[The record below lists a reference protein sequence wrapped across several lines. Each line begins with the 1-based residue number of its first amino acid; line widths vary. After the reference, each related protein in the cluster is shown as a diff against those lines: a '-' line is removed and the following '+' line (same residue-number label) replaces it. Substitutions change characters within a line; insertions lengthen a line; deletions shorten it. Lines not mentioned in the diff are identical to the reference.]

1 MRIQLLQPAWLL
13 LLPLPWLLA
22 ALWGRCRGATRFA
35 PRELLARLRVPGPRP
50 ALPPAAALGWL
61 LALLALAQ
69 PVQVQAPPREALGVD
84 LAVVL
89 DLSPSME
96 ARDLAPSRLERAR
109 LELERLLERLRGRGD
124 RLGLVAF
131 AANAYPLLPPTA
143 DRALFRETVTALRP
157 QDLRAGSH
165 LGRALEVARRLLA
178 GSPPGARAVLLLS
191 DGEAHEAEDAARAE
205 ARALARAGIPLL
217 ALGLG
222 TPEGAPV
229 PGPDGSLLVQGGAP
243 VRSRLHAEILRELA
257 RLTGGA
263 YAEAAAGDPWPV
275 LLRALEA
282 ATRPAPL
289 EGAAGTHRHL
299 AAWPLAAALALFLWS
314 GLPRQAVPPA
324 SPPAVLALLAAVLL
338 ASPTPTRAGPWA
350 AWEELTARRA
360 LLQGRPSEALA
371 AYRAL
376 PGWRARLGEG
386 AAAYRLGRLEE
397 ALAAFQQAAREAP
410 GPRERAAAR
419 LDAGNALARLG
430 RLEEAEAAW
439 REALRL
445 DPGLRAAALNL
456 ERLRTRL
463 RALRLRPSPGDE
475 RPVDEKRAEAPAG
488 AGPRG
493 PQGAGEHAGGLE
505 PLLRRWRAALG
516 ERTGPAPGGAEERAF
531 AVRWLVGQA
540 DDTRAVRLLEGP
552 PW

>member
-1 MRIQLLQPAWLL
+1 M
-13 LLPLPWLLA
+13 
-22 ALWGRCRGATRFA
+22 
-35 PRELLARLRVPGPRP
+35 
-50 ALPPAAALGWL
+50 
-61 LALLALAQ
+61 
-69 PVQVQAPPREALGVD
+69 D

-96 ARDLAPSRLERAR
+96 ARDLAPTRLERAR

-143 DRALFRETVTALRP
+143 DRALFRETVAALEPRDLRP
-157 QDLRAGSH
+157 GSH

-178 GSPPGARAVLLLS
+178 SSPPGARAVLLLS
-191 DGEAHEAEDAARAE
+191 DGEAHDGEGAVRAE
-205 ARALARAGIPLL
+205 ARALAREGIPLL

-229 PGPDGSLLVQGGAP
+229 PGPGGSLLVRDGTP
-243 VRSRLHAEILRELA
+243 VRSRLHAGRLQELT

-263 YAEAAAGDPWPV
+263 YAEAAAGDPWPA
-275 LLRALEA
+275 LLRALEG

-289 EGAAGTHRHL
+289 EGVGGRHRSL

-314 GLPRQAVPPA
+314 WRGLPRRAAPHAVPA
-324 SPPAVLALLAAVLL
+324 FLAAPLL
-338 ASPTPTRAGPWA
+338 ASSGPSQAGPWA
-350 AWEELTARRA
+350 AWEELAARRA
-360 LLQGRPSEALA
+360 LVHGRPAQALA
-371 AYRAL
+371 AYRHL

-397 ALAAFQQAAREAP
+397 ALAAFREAARAAP
-410 GPRERAAAR
+410 GARERAVA
-419 LDAGNALARLG
+419 LLNVGNALARLG
-430 RLEEAEAAW
+430 RLQEAGTAW

-456 ERLRTRL
+456 ERLQ
-463 RALRLRPSPGDE
+463 ALRLRAGPGGTG
-475 RPVDEKRAEAPAG
+475 RAGATAGIGPPGPRGAG
-488 AGPRG
+488 AGT
-493 PQGAGEHAGGLE
+493 GGLE
-505 PLLRRWRAALG
+505 PLLQRWQAALK
-516 ERTGPAPGGAEERAF
+516 TAPGPTPGEEAERSF

-540 DDTRAVRLLEGP
+540 DDARTVRLLEGP